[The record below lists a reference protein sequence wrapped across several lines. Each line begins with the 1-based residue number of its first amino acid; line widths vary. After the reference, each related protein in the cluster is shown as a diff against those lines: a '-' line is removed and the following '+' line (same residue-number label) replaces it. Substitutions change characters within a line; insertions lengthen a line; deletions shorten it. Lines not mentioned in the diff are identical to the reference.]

1 MKRMGFLVRTL
12 GVGLMALTIG
22 AGYASAEPVGFVAA
36 LDGNVEIQAGGATSW
51 AAAAVDQEVS
61 IGDLIRTGDASAIK
75 ILLADDTILSIG
87 ESSEL
92 VVDSL
97 LVGAAATRDP
107 SVLRL
112 LKGRARVLVGE
123 AFGGPT
129 RLEMHTPTA
138 VIGVKGTEF
147 ETYIVEDPFTKLW
160 TLVCDL
166 DGKIFVM
173 HIDPD
178 LRKKIVEPGNGLC
191 TRVFSDRPPE
201 DEIPRPAGFEP
212 VQVLTSKPAPGLV
225 ENVLFGSPGVGS
237 NQPTGNVDG
246 FLVAPPEGGP
256 SELPTGGE
264 IPEGYFEDVVQTQ
277 TVSNNTFPGGGGPF
291 PPPPLPGDNAP
302 EIPDLGGP
310 GGLPDLPADNAPE
323 IPAGLPGDNQPEID

>member
-1 MKRMGFLVRTL
+1 MNRIGKLAARTL
-12 GVGLMALTIG
+12 GLGLLALTVA
-22 AGYASAEPVGFVAA
+22 AGNATAEPVGFVAA
-36 LDGNVEIQAGGATSW
+36 FVGNVEIQAGGATSW
-51 AAAAVDQEVS
+51 AAAALDQDVS
-61 IGDLIRTGDASAIK
+61 IGDLVRTGDASAIK

-147 ETYIVEDPFTKLW
+147 ETYIVEDPFTGLW
-160 TLVCDL
+160 TLVCDV
-166 DGKIFVM
+166 DGTIFVK

-178 LRKKIVEPGNGLC
+178 LQRKIVEPNDGLC
-191 TRVFSDRPPE
+191 TRVFGDRPPE
-201 DEIPRPAGFEP
+201 DEVPRPAGFAP
-212 VQVLTSKPAPGLV
+212 VQVLTSKPAPGLA
-225 ENVLFGSPGVGS
+225 ENVLFGAPGVGA
-237 NQPTGNVDG
+237 NQPSGNVDPWV
-246 FLVAPPEGGP
+246 VAPGPEGGP
-256 SELPTGGE
+256 SELPTGGDV
-264 IPEGYFEDVVQTQ
+264 PEGYFEDVVQTQ
-277 TVSNNTFPGGGGPF
+277 TVSNNTIPGSGDG
-291 PPPPLPGDNAP
+291 PLPASIPLPPSGNP
-302 EIPDLGGP
+302 EPPIG
-310 GGLPDLPADNAPE
+310 GGLPPSGNPE
-323 IPAGLPGDNQPEID
+323 P